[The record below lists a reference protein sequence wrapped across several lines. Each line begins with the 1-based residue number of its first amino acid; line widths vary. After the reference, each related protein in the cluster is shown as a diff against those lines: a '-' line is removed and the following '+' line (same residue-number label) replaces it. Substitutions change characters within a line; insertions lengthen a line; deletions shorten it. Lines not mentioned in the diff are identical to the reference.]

1 LALAAKVT
9 HQGANGVIRIA
20 EPLSDVAERAVF
32 EKEGTQR
39 FVLAVKGLRGF
50 PKEALTGR
58 IIHAR
63 DSAMRVD

>member
-20 EPLSDVAERAVF
+20 EPLSDVAEGAVF

-39 FVLAVKGLRGF
+39 FVLAVESLRGF
-50 PKEALTGR
+50 GVVARR
-58 IIHAR
+58 IGGAVSFGILG
-63 DSAMRVD
+63 

>member
-1 LALAAKVT
+1 
-9 HQGANGVIRIA
+9 
-20 EPLSDVAERAVF
+20 LSDVAEGAVF

-39 FVLAVKGLRGF
+39 FVLAVESLRGF
-50 PKEALTGR
+50 PKEALTRR